1 MSIPIQAFL
10 FHFFLSKLV
19 GEMLCRYILKPII
32 LHAHLWLFY
41 PTAYKKKHTHT
52 QKTASSKGVTN
63 VLQRKV
69 EAFVKILLALVRAN
83 LV

>member
-41 PTAYKKKHTHT
+41 PTAYKKKNT

>member
-1 MSIPIQAFL
+1 
-10 FHFFLSKLV
+10 
-19 GEMLCRYILKPII
+19 MLCRYILKPII

-41 PTAYKKKHTHT
+41 PTAYKK
-52 QKTASSKGVTN
+52 TASSKGVTN

-69 EAFVKILLALVRAN
+69 EALVKTLLALVSEN